1 MSIDLKKELPII
13 GIVAI
18 PFLYLFYIWADLPA
32 EVPLHWNFKGEIDRY
47 GSKTGLI
54 WIPIL
59 LPLLIYVLLMV
70 MPTIDPKNQ
79 LNKMGNKLHNL
90 KFLVTAMMSL
100 LALFILYSAK
110 TESIANANFFFVANG
125 VLILILG
132 NYFKTIKPNYFIGIR
147 TPWTLE
153 SEEVWK
159 STHELG
165 GKLWFVAGIFL
176 VISSLVL
183 DAKTNLYL
191 FIGIVTLIALIPI
204 IYSYNQFNKLK
215 RNN

>member
-13 GIVAI
+13 GIVTI
-18 PFLYLFYIWADLPA
+18 PFLYLLYIWADLPA

-47 GSKTGLI
+47 GSKSGLI

-59 LPLLIYVLLMV
+59 LPLLVYALLLVL
-70 MPTIDPKNQ
+70 PTIDPKNQ

-90 KFLVTAMMSL
+90 KFLMTAMMSL

-110 TESIANANFFFVANG
+110 SESFADLNFFFVANG
-125 VLILILG
+125 ILILILG

-153 SEEVWK
+153 NEEVWK
-159 STHELG
+159 STHKLA
-165 GKLWFVAGIFL
+165 GKLWFIAGILL

-183 DAKTNLYL
+183 DVRTNIYV
-191 FIGIVTLIALIPI
+191 FVSTIVIIALIPI
-204 IYSYNQFNKLK
+204 IYSYNQFKKIDK
-215 RNN
+215 R